1 MIVGKTGR
9 TTDLTQGRINAVGVV
24 TNVNYGGGKVGHFV
38 DQFSV
43 LSVNANPFSAGGDS
57 GSFVWQWVNGM
68 PVVGL
73 LFAGG
78 GGVTICNRMSR
89 VVTALDITLLADL

>member
-9 TTDLTQGRINAVGVV
+9 TTDLTQGRIQATGVSI
-24 TNVNYGGGKVGHFV
+24 NVNFGPGRVAHFR

-43 LSVNANPFSAGGDS
+43 QSVTSGTFSAGGDS
-57 GSFVWQWVNGM
+57 GSFVWEWVGGV
-68 PVVGL
+68 PVAGL

-78 GGVTICNRMSR
+78 GGITFCNPIQR
-89 VVTALDITLLADL
+89 VVAALDITLI